1 MGLSFNVE
9 LQLTYICHLI
19 GRTIQLILALT
30 VCGLYGLNIS
40 SRNHERWQSRWDTNN
55 SQIFAEVIAGLSAIT
70 ALLYAI
76 PLISRIPFVFLWDT
90 ILFLLWI
97 AVFGL
102 FGHMYINI
110 DPLGNSR
117 IQRMKNAVWIDLA
130 NAICWLISAIGMAI
144 FWYWRK
150 RKSTYTGRA
159 IV

>member
-1 MGLSFNVE
+1 MGMSFNVE
-9 LQLTYICHLI
+9 LHLSYICHLI

-30 VCGLYGLNIS
+30 VCGLYGVNIS
-40 SRNHERWQSRWDTNN
+40 NHERWQSRWL
-55 SQIFAEVIAGLSAIT
+55 FAEVVAGLSAIT

-76 PLISRIPFVFLWDT
+76 PIISRIPFVFVWDT

-97 AVFGL
+97 AVFGV
-102 FGHMYINI
+102 FGQMYINT
-110 DPLGNSR
+110 DPQGDSS

-144 FWYWRK
+144 FWHWRK